1 MSFSNPGKQ
10 NLRGRAVRD
19 RAEGASL
26 LDRAFARGVK
36 PLRAGIGAS
45 AVALLIM
52 VAAFN
57 TGTNLLYVMGSTLLG
72 LGTLSLALGG
82 LNLRGIA
89 ITRRFPSD
97 IHAGTESEVQI
108 EASHPK
114 AALGHYGLVVSRI
127 APGSASADAVHFI
140 SIEPGKTQR
149 GTIKVRFARRGRF
162 GVGPMLLSTC
172 FPFGFLE
179 FWTRRGKPA
188 EVIVFPRLVSV
199 APALRRVGSL
209 TGDLEIQKKGS
220 GISLFSIRP
229 YQPGDP
235 ARSIHWK
242 LSAKGGGLLV
252 REYEAEDMKKI
263 RLVLDFHASASPTTD
278 EIECFE
284 NAISLT
290 ASLAR
295 HFINRD
301 YEVGLLLPTGPVEP
315 AGGREHLRA
324 MMRRLALAEIERFD
338 RPVAPLDSEAECAEI
353 WIGPRAEASAH
364 TDKTDESPG
373 ARHETD
379 ARRRID
385 LGTAPGRT
393 IHIGV
398 GSADEAA
405 APRADNTPAAP
416 GR

>member
-1 MSFSNPGKQ
+1 MSFFNPGKQ
-10 NLRGRAVRD
+10 NLGRSAARD
-19 RAEGASL
+19 RTEAASL
-26 LDRAFARGVK
+26 LDRVFARGVK

-72 LGTLSLALGG
+72 LGTLSLVLGG
-82 LNLRGIA
+82 LNLRGVVV
-89 ITRRFPSD
+89 TRRFPSD
-97 IHAGTESEVQI
+97 IHAGAESEVRI
-108 EASHPK
+108 EASHPN
-114 AALGHYGLVVSRI
+114 AEVGRYGLVVGRI
-127 APGSASADAVHFI
+127 APDQAGADAVHFV
-140 SIEPGKTQR
+140 SIEPGKTHR
-149 GTIKVRFARRGRF
+149 RTIKVRFARRGRF
-162 GVGPMLLSTC
+162 GLGPMRLSTC

-179 FWTRRGKPA
+179 FWTRRGEPA

-242 LSAKGGGLLV
+242 LSAKGGGLLI
-252 REYEAEDMKKI
+252 REHEAEDMNKI
-263 RLVLDFHASASPTTD
+263 RLVLDFQTSPDPTTD
-278 EIECFE
+278 EIESFE
-284 NAISLT
+284 NAISLM

-301 YEVGLLLPTGPVEP
+301 YEVGLLLPTRQVEP

-324 MMRRLALAEIERFD
+324 MMRTLALAEIERFD
-338 RPVAPLDSEAECAEI
+338 RPVAPRNSEADCAEI
-353 WIGPRAEASAH
+353 WIGRRAETSAP
-364 TDKTDESPG
+364 TGRSDESPG
-373 ARHETD
+373 AAHQTD
-379 ARRRID
+379 ARRRIG

-393 IHIGV
+393 VHMEVDNLGKA
-398 GSADEAA
+398 SAPKANNA
-405 APRADNTPAAP
+405 PAAT